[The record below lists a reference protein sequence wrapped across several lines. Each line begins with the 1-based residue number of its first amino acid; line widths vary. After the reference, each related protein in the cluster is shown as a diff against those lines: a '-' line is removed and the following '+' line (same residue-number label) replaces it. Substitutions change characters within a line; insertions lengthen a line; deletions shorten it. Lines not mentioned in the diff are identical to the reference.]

1 MWFVSAAAAV
11 LVFESRPIAMFLFE
25 STGYDYRL
33 YCEAHAILLS
43 SV

>member
-1 MWFVSAAAAV
+1 MWFVSAAAA

-33 YCEAHAILLS
+33 YCEAHAFLLS

>member
-1 MWFVSAAAAV
+1 MWFVSVAAA
-11 LVFESRPIAMFLFE
+11 LVFESRPIVMFLFE
-25 STGYDYRL
+25 PTGYDYRL